1 MAASISLNDEP
12 APIERLIHDL
22 AIPLSIMKLNLELL
36 ERNNNPQYLRRL
48 NLGWEKMD
56 LILKQRTSYRVV
68 RSGKY
73 LSDLIDEVV
82 ELFGTGINKAGI
94 SISKN
99 YTSDPK
105 ILKHQDKL
113 SRVFINILNNA
124 LEALSPYSGIKQIS
138 INTSLKAKY
147 YRIAIFN
154 SGKGFPDK
162 LLKDLGKSRITGKG
176 RNRGRGLYNCA
187 LLLNRYFK
195 AKIMFL
201 NPQRGGAQVLIL
213 IPQYILGSE

>member
-22 AIPLSIMKLNLELL
+22 SIPLSIMKLNLELL

-56 LILKQRTSYRVV
+56 LILKQRTSYRIV

-73 LSDLIDEVV
+73 ISDILDEVI

-94 SISKN
+94 SILKN
-99 YTSDPK
+99 YKADPK
-105 ILKHQDKL
+105 VVLHQDKL
-113 SRVFINILNNA
+113 IRIFINILNNA
-124 LEALSPYSGIKQIS
+124 LEALKPYNGIKQIS

-154 SGKGFPDK
+154 SGKGFSEEI
-162 LLKDLGKSRITGKG
+162 LADLGKSRITNKG

-187 LLLNRYFK
+187 LLLRRYFK

-201 NPQRGGAQVLIL
+201 NPRSGGAQVLLL
-213 IPQYILGSE
+213 IPQYILGNE